1 LPKPNKTHRSRAG
14 RALVEHKI
22 AYVDEI
28 SFADK
33 NDVEEIDK
41 KTRLL
46 KQNLT
51 SRYGGIDIIFAGDLR
66 QLEPVGKFTKPI
78 YE

>member
-33 NDVEEIDK
+33 NDIEEIDK

-46 KQNLT
+46 KKILP
-51 SRYGGIDIIFAGDLR
+51 RDMV
-66 QLEPVGKFTKPI
+66 E
-78 YE
+78 